1 MVQEKVTRGETVA
14 VDEDKMVRA
23 GNPHRVVKDGILAP
37 SPVFVPKMNDGEPVA
52 EARLGDDIGDG
63 RAGPVIGD
71 DKLKVRERLPRGRC
85 KNKPE
90 VLRLVIHGSN
100 EAQCGWVDHI

>member
-14 VDEDKMVRA
+14 VDEDEMVRA
-23 GNPHRVVKDGILAP
+23 GNPHRVIQDDISAP
-37 SPVFVPKMNDGEPVA
+37 SPVFVPKMNDGELVA

-71 DKLKVRERLPRGRC
+71 ESSKSVKDCREAAARTSRRFSGLLYTAVMRLSAG
-85 KNKPE
+85 
-90 VLRLVIHGSN
+90 G
-100 EAQCGWVDHI
+100 